1 MGSYNINEFNTSPF
15 VTTSIVGIDFDD
27 EKGFHLIYG
36 DKYAIEVTQSLQETI
51 RDRYSISI
59 VNYENERQ
67 VVLKDSTLSSHEVY
81 STFLNGEIFGI
92 VNKRN
97 INGYRELTFKIPYT
111 IVDTDNNLIDNFRI
125 PYCTEEYKVELYLR
139 GVRDYYVIKEITDG
153 YGDDG
158 LKFREVYCW
167 HYPFAKLSQSGNQL
181 DFEYIDTARNIL
193 TDLLDGSDWSV
204 GTVDIF
210 FEDDNPIEKIRTLKA
225 NGNTNR
231 YELIQNMAEIFG
243 GFPVFD
249 SEFKRVHFLHDPR
262 IDKGIVFRYGKNI
275 KSYSIISSTKELATK
290 IWIEGG
296 ENDLGIT
303 YIDDATSNTL
313 GEPYILNFD
322 YFIEKGL
329 INATQQ
335 LAITNFETNIG
346 IVNGNI
352 KTVLSDLTTKN
363 DSLLAKETSIEF
375 KITSKTAKEASRTSL
390 INIRNS
396 TTNATTRATLQS
408 QIDSLTAEINA
419 LTSEIST
426 LNGEI
431 STLEGEISVLESTY
445 IGYISSKNSEIQT
458 LENSVG
464 DFIREKLYK
473 NENYTDADALYAD
486 ALNVATLACYP
497 QYDET
502 ISVLDLSK
510 LTGYEIEEFDEY
522 TKVKIVVDPLGIT
535 SDGQIREIDQVLDDP
550 RLTTCAISTFI
561 TSFEDYMS
569 SSFTSTNDLK
579 IMKETYNRSYGLNPD
594 GTVNKDFLQQA
605 FDSAT
610 FRLNV
615 TSSSYIDPVQGFISV
630 NLDNPNQLMKLNS
643 AGLAISEDGGQTWEL
658 AITIEGLV
666 AEAVKAGSVD
676 TKYVKIYNSDDGD
689 INSGAGFYI
698 DGEGLKAY
706 NSSGV
711 KTVEILNTG
720 DAYFAGDITGAT
732 ITATDGSIRI
742 DENGINGYKFHSDLG
757 YEVRRVR
764 LNPYYLQFL
773 DKSQTSVGLIQ
784 ATDIGAFN
792 ITSTQTITG
801 GIRER
806 GLQFGENA
814 SPEVQ
819 LYTYEDDTLL
829 GITYGGSLRLTQ
841 NGTYISGGDGVD
853 GTIVYGNFSVTGTK
867 NRLLEVDGNKKYL
880 HAYETPTPY
889 FGDLGS
895 GKTDENGFC
904 KIIIDETFAKTIE
917 LKLYKVFIQECG
929 DGKLWV
935 EKHENC
941 FYVKG
946 TPNLDFDYEIKAI
959 QKNYADVRFTK

>member
-36 DKYAIEVTQSLQETI
+36 DKYAIEVTQSLQEAI

-59 VNYENERQ
+59 VNYDNERQ
-67 VVLKDSTLSSHEVY
+67 VVLKDSTLSSHESY

-204 GTVDIF
+204 GIVDTF

-249 SEFKRVHFLHDPR
+249 SEFKRVNFLHDPR
-262 IDKGIVFRYGKNI
+262 IDRGIVFRYGKNI

-296 ENDLGIT
+296 QNEDGIT
-303 YIDDATSNTL
+303 YIDNATNNTM

-322 YFIEKGL
+322 YFIDKGL
-329 INATQQ
+329 LTAQQQ
-335 LAITNFETNIG
+335 LDIDDFRTNIG
-346 IVNGNI
+346 AVNTNI
-352 KTVLSDLTTKN
+352 RLTLEEMSDINSDLLTKEA
-363 DSLLAKETSIEF
+363 SLEF
-375 KITSKTAKEASRTSL
+375 KITSKTAKEETVTSL
-390 INIRNS
+390 TNVR
-396 TTNATTRATLQS
+396 NATT
-408 QIDSLTAEINA
+408 DSTERSALLTQINA
-419 LTSEIST
+419 LQSEIT
-426 LNGEI
+426 ILNGEI
-431 STLEGEISVLESTY
+431 STLESEIEALEIDLDTAEGDYVL
-445 IGYISSKNSEIQT
+445 YISAKNQYLQD
-458 LENSVG
+458 LEDSVG

-473 NENYTDADALYAD
+473 NDNYTDPDSLYAD
-486 ALNVATLACYP
+486 ALNVSTLACYP

-522 TKVKIVVDPLGIT
+522 TKVKIVIDPLGVT

-550 RLTTCAISTFI
+550 RLTTCSISTFI

-569 SSFTSTNDLK
+569 SSFTSTNDLQ

-615 TSSSYIDPVQGFISV
+615 TSSSYIDPIQGFISV
-630 NLDNPNQLMKLNS
+630 NLDNPDQLMKLNS

-658 AITIEGLV
+658 AITVEGLV

-676 TKYVKIYNSDDGD
+676 TKYIKIYNSDDGD
-689 INSGAGFYI
+689 ITSGAGFYI
-698 DGEGLKAY
+698 DGNGLRAY
-706 NSSGV
+706 NSLGEL
-711 KTVEILNTG
+711 TVEILNTG
-720 DAYFAGDITGAT
+720 DATFAGTVGAEGLVVGGSDVDGEILVKDASDITKVK
-732 ITATDGSIRI
+732 INR
-742 DENGINGYKFHSDLG
+742 NGITL
-757 YEVRRVR
+757 
-764 LNPYYLQFL
+764 
-773 DKSQTSVGLIQ
+773 
-784 ATDIGAFN
+784 A
-792 ITSTQTITG
+792 
-801 GIRER
+801 
-806 GLQFGENA
+806 
-814 SPEVQ
+814 
-819 LYTYEDDTLL
+819 DDTE
-829 GITYGGSLRLTQ
+829 IV
-841 NGTYISGGDGVD
+841 GGDGVLSVLQVVTNWQWVGMSYQYQNGGKPD
-853 GTIVYGNFSVTGTK
+853 ITIDVPSNFVIESATLETIVKYKYMTGFSGHTDGYYAPTGLKIGEATNPYDVFIAWPYASEFTDMIGAINGYTDLTSTLWGSATWDPAFSSTPVVAATK
-867 NRLLEVDGNKKYL
+867 TANILSYLTAGNK
-880 HAYETPTPY
+880 TT
-889 FGDLGS
+889 FGITS
-895 GKTDENGFC
+895 T
-904 KIIIDETFAKTIE
+904 ETFPTDDFFRGSDV
-917 LKLYKVFIQECG
+917 KLIAT
-929 DGKLWV
+929 
-935 EKHENC
+935 
-941 FYVKG
+941 VKG
-946 TPNLDFDYEIKAI
+946 Y
-959 QKNYADVRFTK
+959 QK